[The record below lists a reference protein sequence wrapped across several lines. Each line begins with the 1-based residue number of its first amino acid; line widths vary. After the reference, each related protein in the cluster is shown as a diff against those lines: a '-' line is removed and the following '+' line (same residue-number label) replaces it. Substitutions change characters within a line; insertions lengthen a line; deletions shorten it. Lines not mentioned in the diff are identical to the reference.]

1 MICKIEICIK
11 SENGKIADTY
21 LRMLVVVLLRM
32 RQFLLFDMQ
41 IKQREVSTVRSH
53 AWRQ

>member
-1 MICKIEICIK
+1 MICKIEICRK

-21 LRMLVVVLLRM
+21 LRMLVVLLRM